1 MRRLYTLLLLTL
13 FTGVLL
19 AQNYNSIDPDGNIRP
34 ASNRQH
40 ADSTKGEKEIP
51 IGLKVWTVDERFGD
65 ITPTEPD
72 TMAYLVRKK
81 GLTIGEV
88 QVHMGKRIAGE
99 SYLTAG
105 VSISYMARQVVSMLL
120 FHHFR

>member
-1 MRRLYTLLLLTL
+1 MPTTEEK
-13 FTGVLL
+13 FKV
-19 AQNYNSIDPDGNIRP
+19 I
-34 ASNRQH
+34 
-40 ADSTKGEKEIP
+40 STKVSP
-51 IGLKVWTVDERFGD
+51 QAYRSLKKL
-65 ITPTEPD
+65 
-72 TMAYLVRKK
+72 ARKK